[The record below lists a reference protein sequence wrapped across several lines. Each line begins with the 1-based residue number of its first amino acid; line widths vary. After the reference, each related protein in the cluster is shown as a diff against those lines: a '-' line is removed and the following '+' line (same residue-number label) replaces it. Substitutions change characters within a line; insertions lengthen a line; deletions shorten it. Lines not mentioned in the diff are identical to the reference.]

1 MEPPRSFEHTPA
13 LSAERIP
20 APVREAA
27 LALAA
32 GTGAGYVYDPSLAAD
47 RARTLR
53 KALPAWARVYFAVKA
68 NGFEPV
74 LAHLAEAVDGFE
86 AASLREG
93 RAAAAA
99 LRLRRE
105 GTGNGRRI
113 AVSGPGKTPEMLA
126 GLARLSADL
135 DPGTGAGT
143 APVTDPAALPGHP
156 TGRTGSIAAVVVN
169 AESVLELHRISAAAC
184 AAGTVLTV
192 ALRVNPERVPVS
204 GALVMGGTPG
214 PFGVPEPLVGEAV
227 RTALALPGVDLA
239 GFHVHAVS
247 GNTDAEAHARYVRW
261 CLDWSRRTADEHGV
275 DLRLVDVGGGL
286 GVPFEGGPGF
296 DLERLG
302 SALAELPDPGVEV
315 VFEPGRWIAAPAG
328 WYATRVTD
336 VKSAY
341 GGCFAV
347 VRGGINHFQLPTSW
361 EIRHNFAV
369 LEGGPWPEGTPRPG
383 AGGES
388 VTVCGELCTPEDVLA
403 RDVRVESLRAGD
415 VLVFPNAG
423 AYGHEFAMPAFLAHP
438 AAPRVTVDSLW
449 AGSPTCT
456 P

>member
-1 MEPPRSFEHTPA
+1 MEPPRSFENTPA
-13 LSAERIP
+13 LAAERIP

-27 LALAA
+27 LALASD
-32 GTGAGYVYDPSLAAD
+32 TGAGYVYDPSLAAD

-53 KALPAWARVYFAVKA
+53 EALPGWARVYFAVKA

-74 LAHLAEAVDGFE
+74 LAHLAQAVDGFE
-86 AASLREG
+86 AASLREA
-93 RAAAAA
+93 RAALAA
-99 LRLRRE
+99 LRLR
-105 GTGNGRRI
+105 GKDPGSGGRI

-126 GLARLSADL
+126 GLARLGAA
-135 DPGTGAGT
+135 PGSGPET
-143 APVTDPAALPGHP
+143 AP
-156 TGRTGSIAAVVVN
+156 GSAPSPAVVVN

-184 AAGTVLTV
+184 AAGTVLKV

-214 PFGVPEPLVGEAV
+214 PFGIPEPLVGEAV

-261 CLDWSRRTADEHGV
+261 CLEWSRRTADEHGV

-369 LEGGPWPEGTPRPG
+369 LEGGPWPEGMPRPG
-383 AGGES
+383 AGGEP

-438 AAPRVTVDSLW
+438 AAPRATVDSLC

>member
-13 LSAERIP
+13 LPAERIP
-20 APVREAA
+20 ERVRRAA
-27 LALAA
+27 VDLAD
-32 GTGAGYVYDPSLAAD
+32 GTGSGYVYDPALAAD
-47 RARTLR
+47 RVRTLR
-53 KALPAWARVYFAVKA
+53 KALPPWARVYFAVKA

-74 LAHLAEAVDGFE
+74 LSHLAEAVDGFE
-86 AASLREG
+86 AASLHEART
-93 RAAAAA
+93 A
-99 LRLRRE
+99 LAVLRTRRE
-105 GTGNGRRI
+105 EAGGRI
-113 AVSGPGKTPEMLA
+113 AVSGPGKTPELLS
-126 GLARLSADL
+126 GLARLRVERGAD
-135 DPGTGAGT
+135 
-143 APVTDPAALPGHP
+143 
-156 TGRTGSIAAVVVN
+156 VVVN
-169 AESVLELHRISAAAC
+169 AESELELYRVSAAARE
-184 AAGTVLTV
+184 AGTVLPV
-192 ALRVNPERVPVS
+192 ALRVNPEHVPVS

-214 PFGVPEPLVGEAV
+214 PFGVPEPLAADAV
-227 RTALALPGVDLA
+227 RTALSLPGIDLV

-247 GNTDAEAHARYVRW
+247 GNTDAAAHAAYVRW
-261 CLDWSRRTADEHGV
+261 CLEWARRTADAHGV

-286 GVPFEGGPGF
+286 GVPFEEDEDDF
-296 DLERLG
+296 DLEG
-302 SALAELPDPGVEV
+302 FGAALAELPDPGVEV
-315 VFEPGRWIAAPAG
+315 VLEPGRWIAAPTG
-328 WYATRVTD
+328 WYAARVTD

-369 LEGGPWPEGTPRPG
+369 LEGGAWPDGVPRPG
-383 AGGES
+383 ASGES

-438 AAPRVTVDSLW
+438 AAPRLTVDSR
-449 AGSPTCT
+449 T